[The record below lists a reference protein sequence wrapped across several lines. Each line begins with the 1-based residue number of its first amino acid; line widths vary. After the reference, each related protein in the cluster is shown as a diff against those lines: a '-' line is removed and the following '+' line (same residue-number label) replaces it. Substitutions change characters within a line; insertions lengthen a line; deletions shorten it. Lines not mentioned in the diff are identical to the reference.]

1 MGDYLSTTIASPQV
15 KAVGETVAGA
25 LKVTSPSAGNFYL
38 LMEQYT
44 GALVFIP
51 GSRAYLYQ
59 AVVDGNFVNNT
70 TLYTSRH
77 RAAAGVAENIR
88 ASITLLNTECY
99 LYIFLKQRAS
109 NVVAGAFVVGTTYEI
124 MSIGTTDFTLIGA
137 AANTVGATFVATGVG
152 AGTGT
157 AAELPDPDTDDT
169 VDSVVITIESTTDV
183 TLGGIDM
190 GSIMNLMITMMIV
203 VMMMKM
209 MAGAVQTKPTYLG

>member
-1 MGDYLSTTIASPQV
+1 MGDYLSTTIISPQV
-15 KAVGETVAGA
+15 VAAGGIVAGDLA
-25 LKVTSPSAGNFYL
+25 VISPSAGNFYL

-44 GALVFIP
+44 AELVFIP

-59 AVVDGNFVNNT
+59 AVAGGVYVNNT

-77 RAAAGVAENIR
+77 RAAAGIEEAVT
-88 ASITLLNTECY
+88 ASLTVPNTDCL

-109 NVVAGAFVVGTTYEI
+109 NVVAGAFVIGTTYEI

-137 AANTVGATFVATGVG
+137 TANTVGLTFTATGVG

-157 AAELPDPDTDDT
+157 AAELPDPDTDDA
-169 VDSVVITIESTTDV
+169 VDYVVV
-183 TLGGIDM
+183 TLLSTAPVTGIDL
-190 GSIMNLMITMMIV
+190 GEIVNLMITMMIV

-209 MAGAVQTKPTYLG
+209 MTGMTK